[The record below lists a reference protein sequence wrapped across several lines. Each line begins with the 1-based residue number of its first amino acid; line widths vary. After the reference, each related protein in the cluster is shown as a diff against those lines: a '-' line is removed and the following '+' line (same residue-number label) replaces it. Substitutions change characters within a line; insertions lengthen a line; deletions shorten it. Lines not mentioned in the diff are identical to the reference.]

1 VGAHWKEATTRLASV
16 CEVMS
21 ELIARHDPPSIHPQ
35 PPERYFDVLVS
46 SIIGQQLSVKAADT
60 IEARLRDGFGA
71 LSPETLARAE
81 VPTLRAFG
89 LSNSKASYII
99 GLAEAFANGQ
109 IDPVQ
114 LEKLPDTEVVAQLTA
129 VKGIGPWTAEM
140 FLIFGMGHPDVWS
153 PGDLGLKKAV
163 WSLFGE
169 DADPTHTSERWRPYR
184 SYAALYLWEHSDGKP
199 GSAALQV

>member
-1 VGAHWKEATTRLASV
+1 VKEATAHLASV

-21 ELIARHDPPSIHPQ
+21 ELIAKHEPPSIAPK

-60 IEARLRDGFGA
+60 IEARLRDGVGPLTPESLA
-71 LSPETLARAE
+71 LTD
-81 VPTLRAFG
+81 VPVLRAFG

-99 GLAEAFANGQ
+99 GLADAFASGQ
-109 IDPVQ
+109 VDPWA
-114 LEKLPDTEVVAQLTA
+114 LEKMTDTEVVAQLTA

-153 PGDLGLKKAV
+153 PGDLGLKKAI
-163 WSLFGE
+163 WSLFG
-169 DADPTHTSERWRPYR
+169 DDSDPTETSERWRPYR
-184 SYAALYLWEHSDGKP
+184 SYAALYLWEHSDAKP
-199 GSAALQV
+199 GSATPKL

>member
-1 VGAHWKEATTRLASV
+1 MGAHWKEATTHLASV
-16 CEVMS
+16 CEVMN
-21 ELIARHDPPSIHPQ
+21 ELIARHEPPSIHPK

-60 IEARLRDGFGA
+60 IEARLKDGFGN
-71 LSPETLARAE
+71 LSPETLAHAE

-99 GLAEAFANGQ
+99 GLAEAFTSGH

-114 LEKLPDTEVVAQLTA
+114 LENLPDTEVVTQLTA

-169 DADPTHTSERWRPYR
+169 DVDPTHTSDRWRPYR
-184 SYAALYLWEHSDGKP
+184 SYASLYLWEHSDGKP
-199 GSAALQV
+199 GSAALQT